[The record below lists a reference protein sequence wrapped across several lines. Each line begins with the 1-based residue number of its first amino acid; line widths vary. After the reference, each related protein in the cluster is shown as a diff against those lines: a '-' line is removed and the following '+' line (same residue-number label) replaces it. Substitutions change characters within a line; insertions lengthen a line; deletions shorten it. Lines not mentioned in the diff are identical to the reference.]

1 MDERLAEL
9 RQQAERGDP
18 LAATKLLWL
27 RVKAGS
33 LSLHRLRLAA
43 TLGHPLALLLK
54 IEPAPLRNAYYN
66 YPQESIGFNR
76 VDGILGHL
84 FRWEDCL
91 TLGIEFVQHVLEY
104 YYHIQYGRSTIEAAL
119 SLGKEKINSDTKYR
133 QSVDE
138 IFLLWGDESREEFY
152 QKYNLDEI
160 REAEIADAKLYA
172 ERADALYQEILNM
185 ALSSGSSE
193 SHIRWATAYVLRM
206 VDDHYRPNLN
216 VVAIADHCRLADEQ
230 HEELEWQRN
239 FLANW
244 LLR

>member
-54 IEPAPLRNAYYN
+54 IEPAPLHNAYYN

-76 VDGILGHL
+76 VDGVLGQI
-84 FRWEDCL
+84 RWEDCL
-91 TLGIEFVQHVLEY
+91 ILGIEFIQHALEN
-104 YYHIQYGRSTIEAAL
+104 YYHVQYGRNTIEAAL
-119 SLGKEKINSDTKYR
+119 VLGKEKINSDTEYR
-133 QSVDE
+133 QFLDE
-138 IFLLWGDESREEFY
+138 VFSLWGDESRVEFY
-152 QKYNLDEI
+152 KKHNLNEI
-160 REAEIADAKLYA
+160 REAEIADTILYA
-172 ERADALYQEILNM
+172 ERSNALYQEM
-185 ALSSGSSE
+185 LSMTLTSGSPE
-193 SHIRWATAYVLRM
+193 SHIRWATAYALRM
-206 VDDHYRPNLN
+206 IEEHYHPNLN